1 MEQITIFKICDLH
14 MNNRQM
20 IACQPNRESVLDNG
34 KYFLLIYILNY
45 LNFPFVFHRIFSSTK
60 ASEPNPSRRGRLR
73 NYHRFGLNSVSK
85 SAADAAEP
93 GRSMDVVRF

>member
-20 IACQPNRESVLDNG
+20 IACQPNRESVLDHGSSALQKQVNRI
-34 KYFLLIYILNY
+34 LL
-45 LNFPFVFHRIFSSTK
+45 
-60 ASEPNPSRRGRLR
+60 AADGLR

-85 SAADAAEP
+85 SAADVAEP